1 MFNEEN
7 TKRLIYTGNEK
18 CRKSIYSCE
27 TQDQLD
33 VAIDM
38 CNSFGK
44 TVCNILNSKDF
55 KYIGPNWNMHRRWC
69 KRTYG
74 VLNASL
80 TELDA
85 LITERRSYIE
95 EQQAATGTVGFK

>member
-33 VAIDM
+33 EAIDM
-38 CNSFGK
+38 CNSFGRV
-44 TVCNILNSKDF
+44 VCAILNSKDF

-95 EQQAATGTVGFK
+95 EHQAATGTVGFK

>member
-18 CRKSIYSCE
+18 CRKSINSCN
-27 TQDQLD
+27 TQDQLEA
-33 VAIDM
+33 AIDM
-38 CNSFGK
+38 CNSFGRV
-44 TVCNILNSKDF
+44 VCAILNEKDF
-55 KYIGPNWNMHRRWC
+55 KYVGPKWNIHRKWC

-80 TELDA
+80 AELDA
-85 LITERRSYIE
+85 LITERRAYIE
-95 EQQAATGTVGFK
+95 EHQPLTGTVGFK